1 MLDFRNTNTLWASI
15 IAETLQRLG
24 LTTAVICPGSRSA
37 PLTIAFAQN
46 KLIETIPILDERSAS
61 FFALGTAKK
70 SGVPTALI
78 CTSGTAAANF
88 YPAIIEARESR
99 IPLLILTAD
108 RPPELRD
115 CHAGQAIDQIKLY
128 GNYPNWQAELAIPA
142 ASIGMLN
149 YLRQTIVYAIERS
162 TFPTP
167 GPVHL
172 NIPLRDPL
180 VPVSDIAV
188 ESLETQFDIADFFAG
203 LEPFFAAETSTPP
216 SPPLLR
222 GGERSAVESIVAAET
237 STPPSPPLLR
247 GGERSAIESIVA
259 AETSTPPSPP
269 LLRGGERSA
278 IEQWQKCS
286 RGIIIAGV
294 AQPENAEKYCS
305 AIGKISQL
313 LNWPVL
319 AEGLSPLR
327 NRAQLNPHL
336 ISTYDLILRNREL
349 AEKLTPEIAIQIG
362 DLPTSKELRNWL
374 EKTQPKRY
382 IIDPSHHNLDPLHGP
397 TIHLRTSIENL
408 ATLLTLVPPLTKGGL
423 GGVQTSATTNNI
435 SPQIPPLTKGNSP
448 LVPPLTKGG
457 LGGVQT
463 SATTNNISPQI
474 LPLTKGNSPHVP
486 PLTKGG
492 LGGVLISPSHEYI
505 QLWHN
510 TETQIRQTIDRNFA
524 AIHNIIEPKVS
535 WLLSQI
541 LPPATPIFISNSMP
555 VRDVEFFWKPN
566 NLEIKPFF
574 NRGANGIDGTLS
586 TALGVAHRNQ
596 SSILLTGDLTL
607 LHDTNGFLIKNKF
620 VGHLTIILINN
631 NGGGI
636 FEMLPVA
643 KFDPP
648 FEEFFAT
655 PQDINF
661 AQLCATYGVEHEI
674 IDDWEQFKEKLS
686 FLANNRIRVLEL
698 QTNRRTDA
706 KWRQDNL
713 SKFAQGS

>member
-1 MLDFRNTNTLWASI
+1 MPIDFRNTNTVWASVL
-15 IAETLQRLG
+15 AETLQRLG

-46 KLIETIPILDERSAS
+46 NKIETIPILDERSAS
-61 FFALGTAKK
+61 FFALGIAQKL
-70 SGVPTALI
+70 GLPAALI

-99 IPLLILTAD
+99 IPLLIFTAD

-115 CHAGQAIDQIKLY
+115 CHAGQAIDQVKIY
-128 GNYPNWQAELAIPA
+128 GNYPNWQAELAIPS
-142 ASIGMLN
+142 ASIGMLD

-162 TFPTP
+162 IFPTK

-172 NIPLRDPL
+172 NIPFRDPL
-180 VPVSDIAV
+180 VPVRDLAV
-188 ESLETQFDIADFFAG
+188 EALETQFNPEHFFAG
-203 LEPFFAAETSTPP
+203 LEPIFAGESSTSP

-222 GGERSAVESIVAAET
+222 AGEEST
-237 STPPSPPLLR
+237 MQ
-247 GGERSAIESIVA
+247 
-259 AETSTPPSPP
+259 
-269 LLRGGERSA
+269 
-278 IEQWQKCS
+278 QWHKCS
-286 RGIIIAGV
+286 KGIIIAGV
-294 AQPENAEKYCS
+294 SQPQIAEKYCS
-305 AIGKISQL
+305 AIAQISKS

-319 AEGLSPLR
+319 AEGLSPVR
-327 NRAQLNPHL
+327 NYAQLNPYL

-349 AEKLTPEIAIQIG
+349 ADKLTPEIAIQIG

-374 EKTQPKRY
+374 DKAQPKRY
-382 IIDPSHHNLDPLHGP
+382 IIDPSHHNFDPLHGQ
-397 TIHLRTSIENL
+397 TIHLRTSVENL
-408 ATLLTLVPPLTKGGL
+408 ATILTHIPPLNKGESTLVPPLNKGGL
-423 GGVQTSATTNNI
+423 GVV
-435 SPQIPPLTKGNSP
+435 LT
-448 LVPPLTKGG
+448 
-457 LGGVQT
+457 
-463 SATTNNISPQI
+463 
-474 LPLTKGNSPHVP
+474 
-486 PLTKGG
+486 
-492 LGGVLISPSHEYI
+492 SPSNEYL
-505 QLWHN
+505 QLWRN
-510 TETQIRQTIDRNFA
+510 TEIQVRETIDQKIS
-524 AIHNIIEPKVS
+524 AINKIMEPKVS

-541 LPPATPIFISNSMP
+541 LPPATPIFIANSMP

-596 SSILLTGDLTL
+596 SSIMLTGDLAL

-655 PQDINF
+655 PQHINF
-661 AQLCATYGVEHEI
+661 AQLCATYGVEHEVI
-674 IDDWEQFKEKLS
+674 EDWEQFKQKLIS
-686 FLANNRIRVLEL
+686 LPNSGIRVLEV
-698 QTNRRTDA
+698 QTDRRSDA

-713 SKFAQGS
+713 RKIAKGS